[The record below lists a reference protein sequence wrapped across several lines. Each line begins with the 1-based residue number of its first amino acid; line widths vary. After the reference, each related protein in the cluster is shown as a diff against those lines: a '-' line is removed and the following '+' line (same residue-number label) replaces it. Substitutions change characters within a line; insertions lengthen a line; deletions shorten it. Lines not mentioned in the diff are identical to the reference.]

1 MGLIQLT
8 RTALLAILFS
18 TGCTCRDN
26 VTTAAVTPTNSI
38 VATPLDARPNSVTRD
53 GAAVVAVDGAKSLA
67 LRVQPL
73 QANDDATLAA
83 LATFPGSAVVR
94 PSRRLLND
102 TQSFAVS
109 CGPSSGTFELL
120 RSHLQS
126 QGWSEDSQRNS
137 DRVQAVTAQRDGLS
151 VSIIVEPSKRPDC
164 AGATASITAFR
175 LQR

>member
-1 MGLIQLT
+1 MQLT

-18 TGCTCRDN
+18 TGCKCRDN
-26 VTTAAVTPTNSI
+26 VRTSAGTPTN
-38 VATPLDARPNSVTRD
+38 ATVTTPRDARPS
-53 GAAVVAVDGAKSLA
+53 AVAGDAPPAVAVDGAKPPA

-83 LATFPGSAVVR
+83 LPHFSGATVVR
-94 PSRRLLND
+94 PGRRLLND
-102 TQSFAVS
+102 TQWFAVS

-120 RSHLQS
+120 RNNLQS
-126 QGWSEDSQRNS
+126 QGWSEDSQRDS
-137 DRVQAVTAQRDGLS
+137 GKVQAVTAQRDGLS
-151 VSIIVEPSKRPDC
+151 VSIIVEQSKRADC